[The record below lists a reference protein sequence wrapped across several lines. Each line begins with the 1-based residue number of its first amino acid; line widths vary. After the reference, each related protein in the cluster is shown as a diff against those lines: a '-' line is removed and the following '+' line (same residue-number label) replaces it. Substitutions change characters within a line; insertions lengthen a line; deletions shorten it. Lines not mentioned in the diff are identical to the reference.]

1 MVKVKV
7 FDSSAAKASKR
18 QVLEAPATDAGA
30 FYDVVDSR
38 RSVRIY
44 ADDPVPEE
52 VVRRAMDAALKAP
65 NSSNLQVWEIHWVR
79 SAEKK
84 AKLAEYCLGQPAATT
99 AQELIV
105 FVARPDLWRRNNDR
119 MIAHLRSN
127 PNTPEKAYQYF
138 EKITKLVYNQGPL
151 GVFRPFKWIWFT
163 VRGWGQP
170 TPREPISLAHM
181 DVWAHKTTALACQ
194 TFMLAARAEGFDSCP
209 WKAGFETGETVLGLP
224 RRAGITMAISMGNAR
239 KAASTTNG
247 SGFRKMTSFTN
258 TSQRW
263 IG

>member
-7 FDSSAAKASKR
+7 FDSSAARASKR
-18 QVLEAPATDAGA
+18 QVMEAPATDAGA
-30 FYDVVDSR
+30 FYEVVDSR

-44 ADDPVPEE
+44 ADEPVPEE

-84 AKLAEYCLGQPAATT
+84 AKLATYCLGQPAATT
-99 AQELIV
+99 AQELFV

-127 PNTPEKAYQYF
+127 PKTPEKAFQYF
-138 EKITKLVYNQGPL
+138 EKITKLVYNQGPF
-151 GVFRPFKWIWFT
+151 GIFRPFKWIWFT

-209 WKAGFETGETVLGLP
+209 MEGLDSKRVKRLLGLP
-224 RRAGITMAISMGNAR
+224 RRAGVTMAISMGKRAEGGIYNER
-239 KAASTTNG
+239 
-247 SGFRKMTSFTN
+247 FRFDQKDF
-258 TSQRW
+258 
-263 IG
+263 IHEH

>member
-99 AQELIV
+99 AQELFV

-127 PNTPEKAYQYF
+127 PKTPEKAFQYF

-163 VRGWGQP
+163 VRGWSKP

-181 DVWAHKTTALACQ
+181 DVWAHKTTPWR
-194 TFMLAARAEGFDSCP
+194 ARPSCWPLGPRYDSCP
-209 WKAGFETGETVLGLP
+209 MEGLDSKRVKQLLGLP
-224 RRAGITMAISMGNAR
+224 RRAGITMAISMGKRAEGGIYNER
-239 KAASTTNG
+239 
-247 SGFRKMTSFTN
+247 FRFP
-258 TSQRW
+258 QEDF
-263 IG
+263 IHEH

>member
-7 FDSSAAKASKR
+7 FDSSAARSSKR
-18 QVLEAPATDAGA
+18 QVMEAPATDAGA
-30 FYDVVDSR
+30 FYEVVDSR

-44 ADDPVPEE
+44 ADEPVPEE

-84 AKLAEYCLGQPAATT
+84 AKLATYCLGQPAATT
-99 AQELIV
+99 AQELFV

-127 PNTPEKAYQYF
+127 PKTPEKAFQYF
-138 EKITKLVYNQGPL
+138 EKITKLVYNQGPF
-151 GVFRPFKWIWFT
+151 GIFRPFKWIWFT

-209 WKAGFETGETVLGLP
+209 MEGLDSKRVKRLLGLP
-224 RRAGITMAISMGNAR
+224 RRAGVTMAISMGKRAEGGIYNER
-239 KAASTTNG
+239 
-247 SGFRKMTSFTN
+247 FRFDQKDF
-258 TSQRW
+258 
-263 IG
+263 IHEH

>member
-7 FDSSAAKASKR
+7 FDSSAARASKR
-18 QVLEAPATDAGA
+18 QVMEAPATDAGA
-30 FYDVVDSR
+30 FYEVVDSR

-44 ADDPVPEE
+44 ADEPVPEE

-84 AKLAEYCLGQPAATT
+84 AKLATYCLGQPAATT
-99 AQELIV
+99 AQELFV

-127 PNTPEKAYQYF
+127 PKTPEKAFQYF
-138 EKITKLVYNQGPL
+138 EKITKLVYNQGPF
-151 GVFRPFKWIWFT
+151 GIFRPFKWFWFT

-209 WKAGFETGETVLGLP
+209 MEGLDSKRVKRLLGLP
-224 RRAGITMAISMGNAR
+224 RRAGVTMAISMGKRAEGGIYNER
-239 KAASTTNG
+239 
-247 SGFRKMTSFTN
+247 FRFDQKDF
-258 TSQRW
+258 
-263 IG
+263 IHEH

>member
-18 QVLEAPATDAGA
+18 QLMEAPATDAGA

-44 ADDPVPEE
+44 ADESVPEE
-52 VVRRAMDAALKAP
+52 AVRRAMDAALKAP

-84 AKLAEYCLGQPAATT
+84 AELAKYCLGQPAATT
-99 AQELIV
+99 AQELLV
-105 FVARPDLWRRNNDR
+105 FVARPDLWRRNNNR

-127 PNTPEKAYQYF
+127 PKTPEKAFQYF
-138 EKITKLVYNQGPL
+138 EKITKIVYNHGPC

-163 VRGWGQP
+163 VRGWSKP

-194 TFMLAARAEGFDSCP
+194 TFMLAARAEGYDSCP
-209 WKAGFETGETVLGLP
+209 MEGLDSKRVKQLLGLP
-224 RRAGITMAISMGNAR
+224 RRAGITMAISMGKRAEGGIYNER
-239 KAASTTNG
+239 
-247 SGFRKMTSFTN
+247 FRFPKEDF
-258 TSQRW
+258 
-263 IG
+263 IHEH

>member
-18 QVLEAPATDAGA
+18 QVLEAPPTDAGA

-44 ADDPVPEE
+44 ADDPVPAE
-52 VVRRAMDAALKAP
+52 VVQRAMDAALKAP

-99 AQELIV
+99 AQELFV

-127 PNTPEKAYQYF
+127 PKTPEKAFQYF
-138 EKITKLVYNQGPL
+138 EKITKLVYNQGPF

-163 VRGWGQP
+163 VRGLGQP

-181 DVWAHKTTALACQ
+181 NVWAHKTTALACQ

-209 WKAGFETGETVLGLP
+209 MEGLDSKRVKQLLGLP
-224 RRAGITMAISMGNAR
+224 RRAGITMAISMGKRAEGGIYNER
-239 KAASTTNG
+239 
-247 SGFRKMTSFTN
+247 FRFP
-258 TSQRW
+258 QEDF
-263 IG
+263 IHEH

>member
-7 FDSSAAKASKR
+7 FDSSAARASKR
-18 QVLEAPATDAGA
+18 QVMEAPATDAGA
-30 FYDVVDSR
+30 FYEVVDSR

-44 ADDPVPEE
+44 ADEPVPED

-84 AKLAEYCLGQPAATT
+84 AKLATYCLGQPAATT
-99 AQELIV
+99 AQELFV

-127 PNTPEKAYQYF
+127 PKTPEKAFQYF
-138 EKITKLVYNQGPL
+138 EKITKLVYNQGPF
-151 GVFRPFKWIWFT
+151 GIFRPFKWIWFT

-209 WKAGFETGETVLGLP
+209 MEGLDSKRVKRLLGLP
-224 RRAGITMAISMGNAR
+224 RRAGVTMAISMGKRAEGGIYNER
-239 KAASTTNG
+239 
-247 SGFRKMTSFTN
+247 FRFDQKDF
-258 TSQRW
+258 
-263 IG
+263 IHEH

>member
-7 FDSSAAKASKR
+7 FDSSAARASKR
-18 QVLEAPATDAGA
+18 QVIEAPATDAGA
-30 FYDVVDSR
+30 FYEVVDSR

-44 ADDPVPEE
+44 ADEPVPEE

-84 AKLAEYCLGQPAATT
+84 AKLATYCLGQPAATT
-99 AQELIV
+99 AQELFI

-127 PNTPEKAYQYF
+127 PKTPEKAFQYF
-138 EKITKLVYNQGPL
+138 EKITKLVYNQGPF
-151 GVFRPFKWIWFT
+151 GIFRPFKWIWFT

-209 WKAGFETGETVLGLP
+209 MEGLDSKRVKRLLGLP
-224 RRAGITMAISMGNAR
+224 RRAGVTMAISMGKRAEGGIYNER
-239 KAASTTNG
+239 
-247 SGFRKMTSFTN
+247 FRFDQKDF
-258 TSQRW
+258 
-263 IG
+263 IHEH

>member
-7 FDSSAAKASKR
+7 FDSSAARASKR
-18 QVLEAPATDAGA
+18 QVMEAPATDAGA
-30 FYDVVDSR
+30 FYEVVDSR

-44 ADDPVPEE
+44 ADEPVPED

-84 AKLAEYCLGQPAATT
+84 AKLATYCLGQPAATT
-99 AQELIV
+99 AQELFV

-127 PNTPEKAYQYF
+127 PKTPEKAFQYF
-138 EKITKLVYNQGPL
+138 EKITKLVYNQGPF
-151 GVFRPFKWIWFT
+151 GIFRPFKWIWFT

-170 TPREPISLAHM
+170 TPREPISLTHM

-209 WKAGFETGETVLGLP
+209 MEGLDSKRVKRLLGLP
-224 RRAGITMAISMGNAR
+224 RRAGVTMAISMGKRAEGGIYNER
-239 KAASTTNG
+239 
-247 SGFRKMTSFTN
+247 FRFDQKDF
-258 TSQRW
+258 
-263 IG
+263 IHEH

>member
-44 ADDPVPEE
+44 ADNPVPEE

-99 AQELIV
+99 AQELFV

-127 PNTPEKAYQYF
+127 PKTPAKAFQYF
-138 EKITKLVYNQGPL
+138 EKITKLVYNQGPF

-181 DVWAHKTTALACQ
+181 NVWAHKTTALACQ

-209 WKAGFETGETVLGLP
+209 MEGLDSKRVKQLLGLP
-224 RRAGITMAISMGNAR
+224 RRAGITMAISMGKRAEGGIYNER
-239 KAASTTNG
+239 
-247 SGFRKMTSFTN
+247 FRFP
-258 TSQRW
+258 QDDF
-263 IG
+263 IHEH

>member
-7 FDSSAAKASKR
+7 FDSSAARASKR
-18 QVLEAPATDAGA
+18 QVMEAPATDAGA
-30 FYDVVDSR
+30 FYEVVDSR

-44 ADDPVPEE
+44 ADEPVPEE

-84 AKLAEYCLGQPAATT
+84 AKLATYCLGQPAATT
-99 AQELIV
+99 AQELFV

-127 PNTPEKAYQYF
+127 PKTPEKAFQYF
-138 EKITKLVYNQGPL
+138 EKITKLVYNQGPF
-151 GVFRPFKWIWFT
+151 GIFRPFKWIWFT

-209 WKAGFETGETVLGLP
+209 MEGLDSKRVKQLLGLP
-224 RRAGITMAISMGNAR
+224 RRAGVTMAISMGKRAEGGIYNER
-239 KAASTTNG
+239 
-247 SGFRKMTSFTN
+247 FRFDQKDF
-258 TSQRW
+258 
-263 IG
+263 IHEH

>member
-44 ADDPVPEE
+44 SDDPVPEE

-84 AKLAEYCLGQPAATT
+84 AKLAEFCLGQPAATT
-99 AQELIV
+99 AQELFV
-105 FVARPDLWRRNNDR
+105 FVARPDLWRRNNER

-127 PNTPEKAYQYF
+127 PKTPEKAFQYF

-209 WKAGFETGETVLGLP
+209 MEGLDSKRVKLLLGLP
-224 RRAGITMAISMGNAR
+224 RRAGITMAISMGKRAEGGIYNER
-239 KAASTTNG
+239 
-247 SGFRKMTSFTN
+247 FRFP
-258 TSQRW
+258 QDDF
-263 IG
+263 IHEH

>member
-7 FDSSAAKASKR
+7 FDSSAARASKR
-18 QVLEAPATDAGA
+18 QVIEAPATDAGA
-30 FYDVVDSR
+30 FYEVVDSR

-44 ADDPVPEE
+44 ADEPVPEE

-79 SAEKK
+79 SVEKK
-84 AKLAEYCLGQPAATT
+84 AKLATYCLGQPAATT
-99 AQELIV
+99 AQELFV

-127 PNTPEKAYQYF
+127 PKTPEKAFQYF
-138 EKITKLVYNQGPL
+138 EKITKLVYNQGPF
-151 GVFRPFKWIWFT
+151 GIFRPFKWIWFT

-209 WKAGFETGETVLGLP
+209 MEGLDSKRVKRLLGLP
-224 RRAGITMAISMGNAR
+224 RRAGVTMAISMGKRAEGGIYNER
-239 KAASTTNG
+239 
-247 SGFRKMTSFTN
+247 FRFDQKDF
-258 TSQRW
+258 
-263 IG
+263 IHEH

>member
-18 QVLEAPATDAGA
+18 QVVEAPATDAAA
-30 FYDVVDSR
+30 FYEVVDSR
-38 RSVRIY
+38 RSVRVY

-52 VVRRAMDAALKAP
+52 VVRRAMAAALKAP

-79 SAEKK
+79 SPEKK

-99 AQELIV
+99 AQELFV

-127 PNTPEKAYQYF
+127 PNTPEKAFQYF
-138 EKITKLVYNQGPL
+138 EKITKLVYNQGPF
-151 GVFRPFKWIWFT
+151 GVFRPFKWMWFT

-170 TPREPISLAHM
+170 TPREPISLAGM

-209 WKAGFETGETVLGLP
+209 MEGLDSKRVKRLLGLP
-224 RRAGITMAISMGNAR
+224 NRAGVTMAISMGKRAQGGIYNER
-239 KAASTTNG
+239 
-247 SGFRKMTSFTN
+247 FRFP
-258 TSQRW
+258 QDDF
-263 IG
+263 IHEH